1 MEINKSD
8 LRLDYFLDK
17 ERPLYQHPKHFH
29 FNTDTKLLANFCAI
43 RKGERILDIG
53 CNNGALLYACDQYDV
68 KELVGVEI
76 FDEACLHD
84 IMLSIFLSIQPRSYV
99 VECRNIRMNPLM

>member
-76 FDEACLHD
+76 FDEACLVA
-84 IMLSIFLSIQPRSYV
+84 RYN
-99 VECRNIRMNPLM
+99 VEHFFKHPTKIVCCRV